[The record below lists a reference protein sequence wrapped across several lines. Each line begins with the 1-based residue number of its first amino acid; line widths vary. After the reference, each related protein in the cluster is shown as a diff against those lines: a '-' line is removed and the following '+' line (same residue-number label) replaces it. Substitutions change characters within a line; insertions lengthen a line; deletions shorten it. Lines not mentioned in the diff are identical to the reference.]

1 MSAGKIAAVVV
12 GALMGLVGLG
22 FLLGGSGLLWANE
35 SQRAEDG
42 YFTSEDVDLTTGS
55 FALTSAHLD
64 FGAQPGDWFP
74 SGRLATVRLD
84 VTGSGEESVFV
95 GIGPEEQVEAYLNDV
110 AHTEVTRIRDGEA
123 SYRDFAGT
131 EAPLPPGEQ
140 DFWEVSVAGAGDQSL
155 SWDLDR
161 GSWAIVIMNADG
173 SQGLAVE
180 ASAAAR
186 TDLLVPVAIGLLA
199 VGAFLVIVAL
209 VLIIA
214 SMRRSDNGT
223 TDGLPAAAGAFGP
236 YPVSLEGDLDPGLSR
251 WQWLFKWLLVLPH
264 LIILAF
270 LWAAFV
276 LLTVVAWFAI
286 VFTGRYPKAI
296 FDFNVGVLRWSWRVG
311 YYSYSALGTDNYP
324 PFSLD
329 KRDYPAR
336 FDVAYPE
343 ELSRGLALV
352 KTWLLAIPHYL
363 IVGLFTSG
371 LIWWTTDIGERGNE
385 VVEAGTGLIGILVLI
400 AGVILLF
407 SGRYPQGLFDLI
419 MGLNRWVFR
428 VIAYAALMRDEY
440 PPFRLDTGG
449 AEPGAGPAPSSPDQ
463 GDDDTVSHEAPAA
476 QS

>member
-22 FLLGGSGLLWANE
+22 FLLGGSGLLWANAT
-35 SQRAEDG
+35 QVDEDG
-42 YFTSEDVDLTTGS
+42 FFTSDHVDLTTGS
-55 FALTSAHLD
+55 YALTSAHLD

-84 VTGSGEESVFV
+84 VTGPGGESVFV
-95 GIGPEEQVEAYLNDV
+95 GIGPEEQVETHLDDV
-110 AHTEVTRIRDGEA
+110 AHTEVTRIRDSEA

-131 EAPLPPGEQ
+131 ASPLPPGEQ
-140 DFWEVSVAGAGDQSL
+140 DFWAVSAAGPGDQSL
-155 SWDLDR
+155 TWDLER
-161 GSWAIVIMNADG
+161 GSWVIVIMNADG

-186 TDLLVPVAIGLLA
+186 TDLLVPVAIGLLVIGA
-199 VGAFLVIVAL
+199 VLVIVAL
-209 VLIIA
+209 VLIVAAI
-214 SMRRSDNGT
+214 RRSGGEAIG
-223 TDGLPAAAGAFGP
+223 GLPAIAGAFGS
-236 YPVSLEGDLDPGLSR
+236 YPVILEGDLDPELSR

-270 LWAAFV
+270 LWVGFV

-286 VFTGRYPKAI
+286 VFTGRYPRAI

-311 YYSYSALGTDNYP
+311 YYSYSALGTDRYP

-329 KRDYPAR
+329 NGDYPAR

-371 LIWWTTDIGERGNE
+371 LIWWTTDIGDPGND
-385 VVEAGTGLIGILVLI
+385 VYEAGTGLISILVLI

-407 SGRYPQGLFDLI
+407 SGRYPGGLFDLI
-419 MGLNRWVFR
+419 IGLNRWVFR
-428 VIAYAALMRDEY
+428 VVAYAALMRDEY

-449 AEPGAGPAPSSPDQ
+449 AERAPSPPDIDGDDTASQETPGAQD
-463 GDDDTVSHEAPAA
+463 
-476 QS
+476 